1 MWTSRA
7 TWRSPSP
14 WNNRVK
20 TQDYARWFRASTPY
34 ISAHR
39 GKTFVALLGG
49 EALMHGNL
57 PNIVHDLAL
66 LHVLGVRLVLV
77 HGARPQ
83 IDAAL
88 PGSRFHSHQGISR
101 RITDPQAMPVV
112 AEVCGRLRTDLE
124 ALFSTGLPSSPLHN
138 TEIQLVSG
146 NFVVARPAGV
156 LEGVDHQLTGQP
168 RRIRADAIGRL
179 LDLGAIALLSPLGFS
194 PSGQAFNLMA
204 DELAEHAALA
214 LSADKLIAFDDAPYL
229 ADAKGA
235 RLSSLSPGA
244 LERALPD
251 SAASEAT
258 KSRLRMLL
266 RAVRRGVASGQLV
279 SYQDDG
285 ALLEELF
292 TADGVGTQV
301 AEQDARRVRRAELRD
316 VADIVE
322 IIRPLEDAGALV
334 RRSRDR
340 LEREIDRFFVAE
352 LDGIVTG
359 CCALYPAPPGVELAC
374 IAVHPAQRGGNAEP
388 GLGKTLLAAAE
399 QAAKAEGFE
408 FLFVL
413 TTQTRDWFMEQG
425 FRESAIDDLPSPRQA
440 LYNYE
445 RNATVLVKQLDARLG
460 SKTEK

>member
-1 MWTSRA
+1 MWISRA
-7 TWRSPSP
+7 TWRNPSP

-49 EALMHGNL
+49 QALMHGNL
-57 PNIVHDLAL
+57 PNIAHDLAL

-88 PGSRFHSHQGISR
+88 PGSLFHSHQGISR
-101 RITDPQAMPVV
+101 RITDPRAMSTV

-168 RRIRADAIGRL
+168 RRIRAAAIGRL

-194 PSGQAFNLMA
+194 PSGQAFNLRA
-204 DELAEHAALA
+204 DELAEHAAVA
-214 LSADKLIAFDDAPYL
+214 LNADKLIAFDKAPYL

-258 KSRLRMLL
+258 SNHLRMLL
-266 RAVRRGVASGQLV
+266 RAVRQGVASGQLV

-292 TADGVGTQV
+292 TADGAGTQI

-340 LEREIDRFFVAE
+340 LEQEIDRFFVAE

-359 CCALYPAPPGVELAC
+359 CCALYPAPPGAELAC
-374 IAVHPAQRGGNAEP
+374 IAVHPAQRGGTTEP
-388 GLGKTLLAAAE
+388 GLGKTLLATAE

-425 FRESAIDDLPSPRQA
+425 FQESAIDDLPSPRQA

-445 RNATVLVKQLDARLG
+445 RNATVLVKQLDQIRV
-460 SKTEK
+460 